1 MYIYSENIYT
11 PDGFQEGYLKIENGI
26 IEGIYPNPE
35 NNEGI
40 ISYGQNIVLPGFIDI
55 HLHGWGTGSFTGQG
69 TEESLKNMSRDLV
82 KVGVT
87 SYLATSG
94 TESLDYLNFQLKEAR
109 NAINN
114 WQAHMGAEI
123 LGLHLEGPFV
133 NKEYKGMMKEEY
145 FINPSIEIFHNFLD
159 IGGEENIKLIT
170 MAPELPNSE
179 EFIKYVNKKS
189 IQISIGH
196 SAAEFEDIQR
206 LKDFGL
212 GGFTHTYSGMKGFHH
227 RRLGVVGAAM
237 YFEDM
242 YAEFAKQTGMTVKP
256 EAFEIMYRLKKPE
269 KIILTTDCVGLAH
282 MSNEFY
288 HYIRKQSFIPQ
299 GDYIKVVNEDGS
311 YELVDKYNYEEVK
324 NLELSYLESVKNVI
338 KNVGASVKDIAKMTS
353 ENPAKY
359 IGIYR
364 KKGSLE
370 KGKDGDIIVIDDEW
384 NLIDVYVNGIKQNI
398 N

>member
-1 MYIYSENIYT
+1 
-11 PDGFQEGYLKIENGI
+11 
-26 IEGIYPNPE
+26 
-35 NNEGI
+35 
-40 ISYGQNIVLPGFIDI
+40 
-55 HLHGWGTGSFTGQG
+55 
-69 TEESLKNMSRDLV
+69 
-82 KVGVT
+82 
-87 SYLATSG
+87 
-94 TESLDYLNFQLKEAR
+94 
-109 NAINN
+109 
-114 WQAHMGAEI
+114 
-123 LGLHLEGPFV
+123 
-133 NKEYKGMMKEEY
+133 
-145 FINPSIEIFHNFLD
+145 
-159 IGGEENIKLIT
+159 
-170 MAPELPNSE
+170 
-179 EFIKYVNKKS
+179 
-189 IQISIGH
+189 
-196 SAAEFEDIQR
+196 
-206 LKDFGL
+206 
-212 GGFTHTYSGMKGFHH
+212 MKGFHH

>member
-11 PDGFQEGYLKIENGI
+11 PDGFQEGYLKIKNGI

-35 NNEGI
+35 NNEDI
-40 ISYGQNIVLPGFIDI
+40 ISCGQNIVLPGFIDI
-55 HLHGWGTGSFTGQG
+55 HIHGWGTGSFTGQG
-69 TEESLKNMSRDLV
+69 TEESLNNMSKDLV

-94 TESLDYLNFQLKEAR
+94 TEALNYLNFQLKEAK

-114 WQAHMGAEI
+114 WQPHIGAEI

-133 NKEYKGMMKEEY
+133 NKEYKGMMKEEH
-145 FINPSIEIFHNFLD
+145 FINPSIEILENFLD
-159 IGGEENIKLIT
+159 ITGEENVKLIT

-179 EFIKYVNKKS
+179 EFIKYVNRKG

-196 SAAEFEDIQR
+196 SAAEFEDIAR
-206 LKDFGL
+206 LKNFGL

-269 KIILTTDCVGLAH
+269 KIILTTDCVGLAQ
-282 MSNEFY
+282 MNNEFN

-311 YELVDKYNYEEVK
+311 YELIDKYDYEQVK
-324 NLELSYLESVKNVI
+324 DLELSYLESVKNVV

-359 IGIYR
+359 IGIYH

-370 KGKDGDIIVIDDEW
+370 KGKDGDIIVVDDEW

-398 N
+398 K